1 MIRIC
6 GIVGRN
12 GCIALQPSENDAVQP
27 VKAGMKGIGIGLWT
41 HYILLCTTFRC
52 PLVYEKK
59 TAENITHFHV
69 ISCQYKQLS
78 GCEMTLLQQN
88 LMIGIG
94 IYNGQIV
101 GKAQND
107 SGGIRNGL

>member
-1 MIRIC
+1 MSEEQNACFENFKCLLCSAMHPFRPTKPMIRIC

-41 HYILLCTTFRC
+41 HYILLRTTFRC

-59 TAENITHFHV
+59 
-69 ISCQYKQLS
+69 QLK
-78 GCEMTLLQQN
+78 T
-88 LMIGIG
+88 
-94 IYNGQIV
+94 
-101 GKAQND
+101 
-107 SGGIRNGL
+107 